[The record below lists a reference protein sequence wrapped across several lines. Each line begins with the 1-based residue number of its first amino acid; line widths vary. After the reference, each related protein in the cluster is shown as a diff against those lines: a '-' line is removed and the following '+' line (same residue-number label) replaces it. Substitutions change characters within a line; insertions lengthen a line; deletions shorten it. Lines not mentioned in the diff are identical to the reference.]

1 MPNRPQKLKRP
12 WMPKTAT
19 GIVNRVRDPFYH
31 TNAWRKAS
39 ERFLSDNPLCV
50 ECKKKDLLTP
60 AKITDHIIPKDLCL
74 YPWEDSNWQ
83 PLCRECHSKKSAK
96 DKSKF

>member
-1 MPNRPQKLKRP
+1 MPNSSS
-12 WMPKTAT
+12 

-50 ECKKKDLLTP
+50 ECKKIDLLVQ
-60 AKITDHIIPKDLCL
+60 AKVTDHIIPKDLCKN
-74 YPWEDSNWQ
+74 PMDESNWQ

-96 DKSKF
+96 DKSHFN